1 MKHNAK
7 ALLFCAGW
15 VVASVWAATASATT
29 TLRYTDHEPYGN
41 MRTRLIKETFFRA
54 IETESIGRL
63 KIEAHW
69 NGELSTSYDALKT
82 ISRGDVADIGIV
94 VPEYTPDL
102 LPRHQIFKSFPLGPA
117 SGNAQVAT
125 FRRIFSEYR
134 QFDNELE
141 KNNLVNLQF
150 FLGYPVGF
158 FTTQPNVK
166 LDQLNGSKWRTASFW
181 HQSFLRNAG
190 GVPVSMPWNDKI
202 TDALAEGQ
210 LDGLM
215 VNLDSGHDI
224 HAERAAQ
231 HIQLSPSLWLGHVY
245 LLVMNK
251 TVWDGLDV
259 KDRGAIKRAA
269 AATQRRLGAA
279 QDANLL
285 EMVNQM
291 KKDGASIHYLTNQE
305 LEAWQTATGYQQ
317 VQAEWVTQQEDK
329 GITDAGLLM
338 KGVSTIVNDVIR

>member
-7 ALLFCAGW
+7 ALLFCAAW
-15 VVASVWAATASATT
+15 VFASLWTAAASAAT

-41 MRTRLIKETFFRA
+41 MRTRLIKETFFRE
-54 IETESIGRL
+54 IEAESSGRL

-69 NGELSTSYDALKT
+69 NGELSTSYNALET
-82 ISRGDVADIGIV
+82 ISQGAVADIGIV

-117 SGNAQVAT
+117 SGNAQVNA

-134 QFDNELE
+134 QFGNELE

-158 FTTQPNVK
+158 FTTQPDVK
-166 LDQLNGSKWRTASFW
+166 LDQLNASKWRTASFW

-190 GVPVSMPWNDKI
+190 GVPVTMPWNEKI
-202 TDALAEGQ
+202 TDALKDGQ

-224 HAERAAQ
+224 HAERAAPY
-231 HIQLSPSLWLGHVY
+231 IQLSPSLWLGHVY

-251 TVWDGLDV
+251 TVWDSLDV
-259 KDRGAIKRAA
+259 KDRGAIRRAA
-269 AATQRRLGAA
+269 AATQKRIGAA
-279 QDANLL
+279 QEANLL
-285 EMVNQM
+285 AMTNQM
-291 KKDGASIHYLTNQE
+291 KQEGATIHFLTNQE
-305 LEAWQTATGYQQ
+305 LKAWQAATGYQQ
-317 VQAEWVTQQEDK
+317 VQDEWVAQQENK
-329 GITDAGLLM
+329 GINDAGLLM
-338 KGVSTIVNDVIR
+338 KGVSAIVNETIR